1 MVCYQRDKAKY
12 DALGKERAKAEIP
25 TLPPNKMFLISGNNT
40 GTGILQN
47 LMDSDGIGLICESE
61 ADTISSAIGSD
72 YGHWSD
78 TLRKAFDHDR
88 VAYNRRTDREYREV
102 KKTYLSVLI
111 SGTPS
116 QVKSLIPTAENGL
129 FSRQIF
135 YYMPSIRQWQNQF
148 DRNDRNLE
156 EPFTKMG
163 TEWKEKLK
171 IIYMG
176 GIFTLHLSDGQKEE
190 FNRLF
195 SQLFTRSE
203 LTNGSEMS
211 GSVARLAIN
220 ICRIMEVVAMLR
232 MLESEDITTS
242 PHLSPDPGTSA
253 DNLKDHI
260 VSLWNLDITEDDF
273 HAVLSMAECL
283 YRHATHI
290 LSFLPATEV
299 TRRGNADRDALV
311 QCMKKR
317 FTRIEFLQKAEEM
330 GIKTATASTW
340 LKRMLKN
347 GLVENM
353 DGKGTYQKP

>member
-47 LMDSDGIGLICESE
+47 LMDSDGIGLIC
-61 ADTISSAIGSD
+61 SAIGSD

-163 TEWKEKLK
+163 MEWKEKLK

-211 GSVARLAIN
+211 GSVAR
-220 ICRIMEVVAMLR
+220 
-232 MLESEDITTS
+232 
-242 PHLSPDPGTSA
+242 H
-253 DNLKDHI
+253 HI
-260 VSLWNLDITEDDF
+260 FRPTPAL
-273 HAVLSMAECL
+273 
-283 YRHATHI
+283 
-290 LSFLPATEV
+290 LP
-299 TRRGNADRDALV
+299 
-311 QCMKKR
+311 
-317 FTRIEFLQKAEEM
+317 I
-330 GIKTATASTW
+330 I
-340 LKRMLKN
+340 
-347 GLVENM
+347 
-353 DGKGTYQKP
+353 

>member
-1 MVCYQRDKAKY
+1 
-12 DALGKERAKAEIP
+12 
-25 TLPPNKMFLISGNNT
+25 
-40 GTGILQN
+40 
-47 LMDSDGIGLICESE
+47 
-61 ADTISSAIGSD
+61 
-72 YGHWSD
+72 
-78 TLRKAFDHDR
+78 
-88 VAYNRRTDREYREV
+88 
-102 KKTYLSVLI
+102 
-111 SGTPS
+111 
-116 QVKSLIPTAENGL
+116 
-129 FSRQIF
+129 
-135 YYMPSIRQWQNQF
+135 
-148 DRNDRNLE
+148 
-156 EPFTKMG
+156 MG

-232 MLESEDITTS
+232 MLESEDIATS

-317 FTRIEFLQKAEEM
+317 FTRIEFLQ
-330 GIKTATASTW
+330 
-340 LKRMLKN
+340 
-347 GLVENM
+347 
-353 DGKGTYQKP
+353 